1 MTRRAVVTG
10 IGCITPV
17 GNDPE
22 TAWRA
27 VCRGESGVGPIT
39 RFDSTGFPTRIAAEV
54 RDFELSRWIDPARIP
69 TLSQAGRHIHFG
81 LAAAAQA
88 VADSGID
95 PTKLSD
101 PTRFGVYLGSGEG
114 AQNFGTFLGML
125 ADATVP
131 GTECDLT
138 RFSKLGLERLNP
150 EFEMYQEPNILASW
164 VAGLF
169 GAEGPNLNSLTA
181 CAASAQALGEGA
193 EFIRRGV
200 TDAMIVGGAHS
211 MLHPFGL
218 TGFCLLTTLSTRN
231 DAPQAASRPFDGDRD
246 GFVLGEGAAMLVLEE
261 YEAAKRR
268 GAKIYGEIRGYGA
281 SCDAYRVTDIP
292 EDGNGFARAIQLS
305 MKEAG
310 LNPEDIG
317 YVNAHGTSTAA
328 NDRTETCSL
337 KRALGEQAYKTP
349 MSSTKSMTGH
359 LVAACGALESVFSL
373 LAIRD
378 GIAPPTINQ
387 DSPDPDCDLDYIPN
401 KARELRLDKVMS
413 NNAGFGGQNVSLI
426 LSRV

>member
-1 MTRRAVVTG
+1 
-10 IGCITPV
+10 V
-17 GNDPE
+17 GNDPA
-22 TAWRA
+22 TTWNA
-27 VCRGESGVGPIT
+27 VCRGDSGVGPIT
-39 RFDSTGFPTRIAAEV
+39 RFNPAGFPTRIAAEV
-54 RDFELSRWIDPARIP
+54 RNFDLRNWIDPSRLPLIDR
-69 TLSQAGRHIHFG
+69 AGRHIHFG

-88 VADSGID
+88 MSDSGLE
-95 PTKLSD
+95 TRHLSD
-101 PTRFGVYLGSGEG
+101 PSRFGVYLGSGEG
-114 AQNFGTFLGML
+114 AQDFCALLGMVTDS
-125 ADATVP
+125 ADAA
-131 GTECDLT
+131 GQYDLKKFT
-138 RFSKLGLERLNP
+138 LLGMERLHP
-150 EFEMYQEPNILASW
+150 EFELLQEPNILSAW
-164 VAGLF
+164 IAGLF

-181 CAASAQALGEGA
+181 CAASAQAIGEGVSL
-193 EFIRRGV
+193 IRSGQA
-200 TDAMIVGGAHS
+200 DAMIVGGAHS

-231 DAPQAASRPFDGDRD
+231 DDPTAASRPFDGDRD
-246 GFVLGEGAAMLVLEE
+246 GFVLGEGAAMLVIEE
-261 YEAAKRR
+261 YELARKR

-305 MKEAG
+305 LKDAG
-310 LNPEDIG
+310 INSDDID

-328 NDRTETCSL
+328 NDRTETQSL
-337 KRALGEQAYKTP
+337 KRALGESAYKTP

-359 LVAACGALESVFSL
+359 LVAACGALESMFSL

-387 DSPDPDCDLDYIPN
+387 ETPDPDCDLDYIPN
-401 KARELRLDKVMS
+401 KAREVRMDTVMS